1 MQCSFFILQQYMGK
15 GFDAL
20 GTSTRARG
28 NTSYNNS
35 AAVPSGNYRGALTRP
50 RPLPASPPSP
60 SANTSAQVATQRRK
74 QRELHG
80 GAQPAE
86 GTAHAITVHCAR
98 HRCTRTTLS
107 LPNSGVPPAF
117 PSAPFQWHPLRP
129 SQSRCY
135 HTCSSISRA
144 QTTTPRNRH
153 EAAPLC
159 HPTGEW
165 HKATLLGNEPEKT
178 AHEE

>member
-1 MQCSFFILQQYMGK
+1 MQCSFFILQQYMRK

-35 AAVPSGNYRGALTRP
+35 AAVPSGNCRGLSHGTSATVPSGNYRRALTRP

-86 GTAHAITVHCAR
+86 GTGTTLQYPAHALAALVRNTFATQQRRPTCFSFRAFSMASIASESESLLSYLQQQFT
-98 HRCTRTTLS
+98 CTNNNT
-107 LPNSGVPPAF
+107 PQ
-117 PSAPFQWHPLRP
+117 SA
-129 SQSRCY
+129 
-135 HTCSSISRA
+135 
-144 QTTTPRNRH
+144 
-153 EAAPLC
+153 
-159 HPTGEW
+159 
-165 HKATLLGNEPEKT
+165 
-178 AHEE
+178 